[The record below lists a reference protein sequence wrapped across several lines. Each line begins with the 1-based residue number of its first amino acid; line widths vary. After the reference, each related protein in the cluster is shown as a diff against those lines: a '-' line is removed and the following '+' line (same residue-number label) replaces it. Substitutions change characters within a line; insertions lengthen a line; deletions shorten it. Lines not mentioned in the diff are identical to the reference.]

1 MYALHI
7 CMHASTY
14 VVYVCM
20 YVCVCIYLTDMS
32 NFMCMNICGNKLLK
46 APFK

>member
-14 VVYVCM
+14 VVYV
-20 YVCVCIYLTDMS
+20 YVCIYLTDMS